1 MRVSV
6 PISRNQIIKN
16 ARKFSKDW
24 KDEVSEKAE
33 SQTFWNEFFAVFGI
47 SRRQVGIFEAKLTKL
62 NGNRGF
68 IDVFWPGKLVCEQK
82 SRGQDLEKAFQQ
94 AIEYLEATAKVD
106 PAQLPRYVIVCDFE
120 FLRLYDLE
128 TQEHTQILVA
138 ELASHVHLFGF
149 LHDQISEIKKAEVA
163 ANIEAAE
170 KMGKLHDQLKAVGY
184 DGHALEVMLIRLLFC
199 LFAEDTGIFAKY
211 QFTNFIQR
219 KTKADGSDLAPQIA
233 MLFYVLNQPE
243 QQRLKNLDQDLA
255 DFAYIN
261 GQLFAEPLPPAS
273 FDDEMRSILLEAC
286 EMDWSKISPE
296 IFGALFQSVMDAE
309 QRRSLGA
316 HYTSEDNIL
325 KVISSL
331 FMDDLRTEFDDIR
344 KKGRGKARIVALDA
358 FHQKLS
364 NLDFLD
370 PACGCG
376 NFLIVAYR
384 ELRLLELD
392 VIEEI
397 YKKDQLL
404 DVSTIV
410 RCNVS
415 QFHGIEI
422 EDFPSQIARVAMWL
436 VDHQMNM
443 LVSEHYGTHF
453 ARIPLKS
460 VADIQNANA
469 LKILWATV
477 DYIFGNPPFIGHQW
491 RTKEQQADLD
501 KVFPKGGKFGKVDFV
516 GAWFVKAARI
526 MSEHPHIKTAFVSTN
541 SITQGEQV
549 GVLWGWIF
557 EQGLQINFAHRTFQ
571 WQSAAKGKAAVHCVI
586 IGFSTQSDVKK
597 YLFEYD
603 DIQGVPTKLEAKQ
616 INQYLSDASSII
628 LPSRSKPRFNMPSMT
643 QGNKP
648 VDAGNLILNS
658 EEKNYFLNTYPILQQ
673 YIKSYIGGNELI
685 NNIERYCFWFAD
697 ASPSDLKQI
706 VGIPEI
712 KQRIENIKQLRLK
725 SPTASVQEFASSPLL
740 FTQNRQPK
748 GNFLAIP
755 EVSSERRDYIPIG
768 FMDSHT
774 VPSNKIY
781 MIPNVGLYE
790 FGILTSHMHMAWMR
804 TVCGRLESRYS
815 YSPNIYHLFPWLEN
829 ISAPDKKKIEDL
841 AQKILDVRAEEFAKD
856 VTTSLAMLY
865 DPDIMP
871 MNLRKAHKAL
881 DKAVDTAYGQPKFS
895 NEAERVAF
903 LFGLYEQYVE
913 VEKQEQEG
921 RLTKSK
927 KTKVKTEMVTT

>member
-6 PISRNQIIKN
+6 SISRNQIIKN

-82 SRGQDLEKAFQQ
+82 SRGQDLEKAFHQ
-94 AIEYLEATAKVD
+94 AIGYLEATAKVD

-120 FLRLYDLE
+120 FLRLCDLE
-128 TQEHTQILVA
+128 TQEHTQIPVA
-138 ELASHVHLFGF
+138 ELADHIHLFGF
-149 LHDQISEIKKAEVA
+149 LHDQITKIKQAEEA

-211 QFTNFIQR
+211 QFTNFIEH

-273 FDDEMRSILLEAC
+273 FDDEMRNLLLEAC

-316 HYTSEDNIL
+316 HYTSEENIL
-325 KVISSL
+325 KVLSSL
-331 FMDDLRTEFDDIR
+331 FMDDLRAEFEELR
-344 KKGRGKARIVALDA
+344 RKGRGKAKTAALDT
-358 FHQKLS
+358 FHEKLA

-397 YKKDQLL
+397 HAKGQLL

-436 VDHQMNM
+436 IDHQMNM

-453 ARIPLKS
+453 ARIPLRS
-460 VADIQNANA
+460 VADIQNADA
-469 LKILWATV
+469 LSILWPTV
-477 DYIFGNPPFIGHQW
+477 DYIFGNPPFVGAKW
-491 RTKEQQADLD
+491 MNAEQRQSFSKIAKDIPNSGIL
-501 KVFPKGGKFGKVDFV
+501 DFV
-516 GAWFVKAARI
+516 SAW
-526 MSEHPHIKTAFVSTN
+526 HIKATKYMKEHSHVETAFVSTN

-549 GVLWGWIF
+549 AALWNWVFAQNIH
-557 EQGLQINFAHRTFQ
+557 INFAHRTFH

-586 IGFSTQSDVKK
+586 IGFSNKTHNPK
-597 YLFEYD
+597 YIFDYD
-603 DIQGVPTKLEAKQ
+603 NGKGIPNKLEAKN
-616 INQYLSDASSII
+616 INGYLVDAPSLAI
-628 LPSRSKPRFNMPSMT
+628 LSRSKPISDVPVMVS
-643 QGNKP
+643 GNKP
-648 VDAGNLILNS
+648 IDGGFYFFDSIEKQQFIAQEPLAEKYFKRWLGG
-658 EEKNYFLNTYPILQQ
+658 EEFINNTIRYFLHLENVLP
-673 YIKSYIGGNELI
+673 N
-685 NNIERYCFWFAD
+685 
-697 ASPSDLKQI
+697 DLKKMPQALQL
-706 VGIPEI
+706 VEKV
-712 KQRIENIKQLRLK
+712 KQYRKT
-725 SPTASVQEFASSPLL
+725 SSSVPTQ
-740 FTQNRQPK
+740 K
-748 GNFLAIP
+748 LADFP
-755 EVSSERRDYIPIG
+755 TKFHTSFQSESNYLAMAEVSSERRFYIPIA
-768 FMDSHT
+768 FLDNS
-774 VPSNKIY
+774 VLCSNKLRLVA
-781 MIPNVGLYE
+781 NADLFH
-790 FGILTSHMHMAWMR
+790 FGVLTSVMHMAWMR
-804 TVCGRLESRYS
+804 TVTGRLKSDYQYS
-815 YSPNIYHLFPWLEN
+815 VKIVYNNFPWPLN
-829 ISAPDKKKIEDL
+829 ITDKQKKTIEDA
-841 AQKILDVRAEEFAKD
+841 AQAVLDARTKYPD
-856 VTTSLAMLY
+856 NSLADLY
-865 DPDIMP
+865 DPLLTPID
-871 MNLRKAHKAL
+871 LLKAHQTL
-881 DKAVDTAYGQPKFS
+881 DKAVDAAYSRKKFNS
-895 NEAERVAF
+895 ETERVAF
-903 LFGLYEQYVE
+903 LFELYEQYIE
-913 VEKQEQEG
+913 AEKAEQE
-921 RLTKSK
+921 KNV
-927 KTKVKTEMVTT
+927 KTKKPKAAKNTV

>member
-6 PISRNQIIKN
+6 LISRNQIIKN

-62 NGNRGF
+62 NGHRGF

-82 SRGQDLEKAFQQ
+82 SRGQDLEKAFHQ
-94 AIEYLEATAKVD
+94 AIGYLEATAKVD

-128 TQEHTQILVA
+128 TQNQTQILIA
-138 ELASHVHLFGF
+138 ELADHVHLFGF
-149 LHDQISEIKKAEVA
+149 LHDQITEIKQAEEA

-219 KTKADGSDLAPQIA
+219 KTKADGSDLAQQIA

-243 QQRLKNLDQDLA
+243 QQRLRNLDQDFA

-261 GQLFAEPLPPAS
+261 GQLFAEQLPPAS
-273 FDDEMRSILLEAC
+273 FDDEMRNLLLEAC

-296 IFGALFQSVMDAE
+296 IFGALFQSVMDTE

-316 HYTSEDNIL
+316 HYTSEENIL

-331 FMDDLRTEFDDIR
+331 FMNDLRTEFEELR
-344 KKGRGKARIVALDA
+344 RKGRGKARTAALDA
-358 FHQKLS
+358 FHEKLA

-397 YKKDQLL
+397 HAKGQLL

-453 ARIPLKS
+453 ARIPLK
-460 VADIQNANA
+460 AQAHIQRANS
-469 LKILWATV
+469 LEVLWPTV
-477 DYIFGNPPFIGHQW
+477 DFIFGNPPFVGKNYQ
-491 RTKEQQADLD
+491 TPEQKSSLA
-501 KVFPKGGKFGKVDFV
+501 KVGKDIAGVASLDFV
-516 GAWFVKAARI
+516 SGWYIKATII
-526 MSEHPHIKTAFVSTN
+526 MAANPLVKTAFVSTN

-549 GVLWGWIF
+549 ITLWNWMLKQGVSIF
-557 EQGLQINFAHRTFQ
+557 FAHRTFQ

-586 IGFSTQSDVKK
+586 IGFCTGQINKPK
-597 YLFEYD
+597 YLFDATDEGVVCTTASNINPYLVD
-603 DIQGVPTKLEAKQ
+603 GKNLIVQKRTSPLCSVSKMVNGSKPTDGGNLLLSDIEAKEL
-616 INQYLSDASSII
+616 IEKEPLSEAWIH
-628 LPSRSKPRFNMPSMT
+628 PFSM
-643 QGNKP
+643 G
-648 VDAGNLILNS
+648 
-658 EEKNYFLNTYPILQQ
+658 EEF
-673 YIKSYIGGNELI
+673 I
-685 NNIERYCFWFAD
+685 NNIPRYCLWLVD
-697 ASPSDLKQI
+697 CSPSELKKMPY
-706 VGIPEI
+706 VMRRVEAVKAMREKSTDAATRKAAG
-712 KQRIENIKQLRLK
+712 
-725 SPTASVQEFASSPLL
+725 SPTRFQAI
-740 FTQNRQPK
+740 RQP
-748 GNFLAIP
+748 NTAYLALP
-755 EVSSERRDYIPIG
+755 RVSSERRKYIPIG
-768 FMDSHT
+768 FLPANHIAGDKLQL
-774 VPSNKIY
+774 VPDAS
-781 MIPNVGLYE
+781 LYS
-790 FGILTSHMHMAWMR
+790 FGILNSWMHNAWSR
-804 TVCGRLESRYS
+804 VVSGRLESRYQ
-815 YSPNIYHLFPWLEN
+815 YSALITYNSFPWPSE
-829 ISAPDKKKIEDL
+829 PTDKQKKAVEDA
-841 AQKILDVRAEEFAKD
+841 AQAILDARIKYPD
-856 VTTSLAMLY
+856 SSLADLY
-865 DPDIMP
+865 DPLLMP
-871 MNLRKAHKAL
+871 IELSKAHQAL
-881 DKAVDTAYGQPKFS
+881 DKAVEAAYSRKKFNS
-895 NEAERVAF
+895 EAERVTF
-903 LFGLYEQYVE
+903 LFELYEQYVE
-913 VEKQEQEG
+913 AEKAVQE
-921 RLTKSK
+921 RNVKTKKPKATK
-927 KTKVKTEMVTT
+927 KTVES

>member
-6 PISRNQIIKN
+6 SISRNQIIKN

-62 NGNRGF
+62 NGHRGF

-82 SRGQDLEKAFQQ
+82 SRGQDLEKAFHQ
-94 AIEYLEATAKVD
+94 AIGYLEATAKVD

-120 FLRLYDLE
+120 FLRLCDLE
-128 TQEHTQILVA
+128 TQEHTQIPVA
-138 ELASHVHLFGF
+138 ELADHVHLFGF
-149 LHDQISEIKKAEVA
+149 LHDQITEIKQAEEA

-170 KMGKLHDQLKAVGY
+170 KMGKLHDQLKAIGY

-233 MLFYVLNQPE
+233 MLFHVLNQPE

-273 FDDEMRSILLEAC
+273 FDDEMRNLLLDAC

-316 HYTSEDNIL
+316 HYTNEENIL

-331 FMDDLRTEFDDIR
+331 FMDDLRAEFEELR
-344 KKGRGKARIVALDA
+344 KKGRGKAKTAALDT
-358 FHQKLS
+358 FHEKLA

-397 YKKDQLL
+397 YAKGQLL

-436 VDHQMNM
+436 VDHQINM

-460 VADIQNANA
+460 VADIQNADA
-469 LKILWATV
+469 LSVLWPPV
-477 DYIFGNPPFIGHQW
+477 DYIFGNPPFVGSKFITDTQ
-491 RTKEQQADLD
+491 KKSFL
-501 KVFPKGGKFGKVDFV
+501 KVVNFLPNHGVLDFV
-516 GAWFVKAARI
+516 SAW
-526 MSEHPHIKTAFVSTN
+526 HIKSAQIMLEQKHTKTALVSTN

-549 GVLWGWIF
+549 TALWRPLMSMGITIF
-557 EQGLQINFAHRTFQ
+557 FAHQTFE
-571 WQSAAKGKAAVHCVI
+571 WSSKAKGKAAVHCVI
-586 IGFSTQSDVKK
+586 IGFSYQDIEQKK
-597 YLFEYD
+597 IYQYSTLRGVAVAVNALRINPYLLDAPTVFLENRKRPLCN
-603 DIQGVPTKLEAKQ
+603 VPV
-616 INQYLSDASSII
+616 IGI
-628 LPSRSKPRFNMPSMT
+628 
-643 QGNKP
+643 GNKP
-648 VDAGNLILNS
+648 IDGGHYLFTT
-658 EEKNYFLNTYPILQQ
+658 EEKHHFLEIEPLAEKYFKKWLGADEFLNGYHRWCLWLGNINPSELKKMPNVVDRINKVKLFRENS
-673 YIKSYIGGNELI
+673 KS
-685 NNIERYCFWFAD
+685 
-697 ASPSDLKQI
+697 
-706 VGIPEI
+706 IPTR
-712 KQRIENIKQLRLK
+712 KLAATPTKFHVENI
-725 SPTASVQEFASSPLL
+725 PTSAYLI
-740 FTQNRQPK
+740 
-748 GNFLAIP
+748 IP
-755 EVSSERRDYIPIG
+755 EVSSERRKYLPIG
-768 FMDSHT
+768 FEKPET
-774 VPSNKIY
+774 LASNLVKV
-781 MIPNVGLYE
+781 MPQASLYDL
-790 FGILTSHMHMAWMR
+790 GILSSLMHNSWMR
-804 TVCGRLESRYS
+804 AVCGRLESRYR
-815 YSPNIYHLFPWLEN
+815 YSVGIVYNNFPWPLEPTEKQKN
-829 ISAPDKKKIEDL
+829 AIEDA
-841 AQKILDVRAEEFAKD
+841 AQSVLDARAKYPD
-856 VTTSLAMLY
+856 NSLADLY
-865 DPDIMP
+865 DPLLMP
-871 MNLRKAHKAL
+871 SELLKAHQAL
-881 DKAVDTAYGQPKFS
+881 DKAVDAAYSRKKFTS
-895 NEAERVAF
+895 EAERVAF
-903 LFGLYEQYVE
+903 LFELYEQYVE
-913 VEKQEQEG
+913 AEKAEQEK
-921 RLTKSK
+921 LVKTKKPKATK
-927 KTKVKTEMVTT
+927 KTVES

>member
-1 MRVSV
+1 MS
-6 PISRNQIIKN
+6 ISRNQIIKN

-62 NGNRGF
+62 NGHRGF

-82 SRGQDLEKAFQQ
+82 SRGQDLEKAFHQ
-94 AIEYLEATAKVD
+94 AIGYLEATAKVD

-120 FLRLYDLE
+120 FLRLCDLE
-128 TQEHTQILVA
+128 TQEHTQIPVA
-138 ELASHVHLFGF
+138 ELADHVHLFGF
-149 LHDQISEIKKAEVA
+149 LYDQITEIKQAEEA

-211 QFTNFIQR
+211 QFTNFIQH
-219 KTKADGSDLAPQIA
+219 KTQADGSDLAAQIA

-243 QQRLKNLDQDLA
+243 QQRLTNLDQALA

-273 FDDEMRSILLEAC
+273 FDDEMRNLLLEAC

-316 HYTSEDNIL
+316 HYTSEENIL

-331 FMDDLRTEFDDIR
+331 FMDDLRAEFEELR
-344 KKGRGKARIVALDA
+344 RKGRGKARTAVLDT
-358 FHQKLS
+358 FHEKLA

-397 YKKDQLL
+397 HAKGQLL

-436 VDHQMNM
+436 IDHQMNM

-460 VADIQNANA
+460 VADIQNTDA
-469 LKILWATV
+469 LSVLWPTV
-477 DYIFGNPPFIGHQW
+477 DYIFGNPPFIGHQLK
-491 RTKEQQADLD
+491 TKEQQKSLE
-501 KVFPKGGKFGKVDFV
+501 KVFPKDEKFGKVDFV
-516 GAWFVKAARI
+516 GAWFVKSTQI
-526 MSEHPHIKTAFVSTN
+526 MVVNPHIRTAFVATN
-541 SITQGEQV
+541 SISQGEQV

-557 EQGLQINFAHRTFQ
+557 EKSLHIDFAHRTFE
-571 WQSAAKGKAAVHCVI
+571 WQSAARGKAAVHCVI
-586 IGFSTQSDVKK
+586 IGFSKRLNTRK
-597 YLFEYD
+597 YLFDYETLQS
-603 DIQGVPTKLEAKQ
+603 IPTKIEVSQ
-616 INQYLSDASSII
+616 INQYLVEAPSVI
-628 LPSRSKPRFNMPSMT
+628 LPSRSKPRINMSAMSKGSQPT
-643 QGNKP
+643 DG
-648 VDAGNLILNS
+648 GNLTVSLS
-658 EEKNYFLNTYPILQQ
+658 DRDFLLTKYPILEKF
-673 YIKSYIGGNELI
+673 IKKFIGATEFIHNTK
-685 NNIERYCFWFAD
+685 RYCLWLAD
-697 ASPSDLKQI
+697 AKPSEMKQVI
-706 VGIPEI
+706 TIPEI
-712 KQRIENIKQLRLK
+712 KARAEKIRNLRLE
-725 SPTASVQEFASSPLL
+725 SPTKSVQEQAYSPLL
-740 FTQNRQPK
+740 FTQNRQP
-748 GNFLAIP
+748 NSNYLVVP
-755 EVSSERRDYIPIG
+755 RHSSENRIYIPIG
-768 FMDSHT
+768 FF
-774 VPSNKIY
+774 SNEVICGDANM
-781 MIPNVGLYE
+781 MIPNATLYD
-790 FGILTSHMHMAWMR
+790 FGIITSLMHMDWMR
-804 TVCGRLESRYS
+804 STCGRIKSDYR
-815 YSPNIYHLFPWLEN
+815 YSPNIYNTFPWLKNVDEQHH
-829 ISAPDKKKIEDL
+829 SLIEKL
-841 AQKILDVRAEEFAKD
+841 AKNILDIREKEFLKD
-856 VTTSLAMLY
+856 PDSSLATLY
-865 DPDIMP
+865 DPEVMP
-871 MNLRKAHKAL
+871 PALRKAHKEL
-881 DKAVDTAYGQPKFS
+881 DKAVDAAYSRKKFN

-903 LFGLYEQYVE
+903 LFELYEQYVE
-913 VEKQEQEG
+913 EEKAEQKKEV
-921 RLTKSK
+921 
-927 KTKVKTEMVTT
+927 KTKKLKATKEIVES

>member
-1 MRVSV
+1 MS
-6 PISRNQIIKN
+6 ISRNQIIKN

-62 NGNRGF
+62 NGHRGF
-68 IDVFWPGKLVCEQK
+68 IDVFWPSKLVCEQK
-82 SRGQDLEKAFQQ
+82 SRGQDLEKAFHQ

-128 TQEHTQILVA
+128 TQEQTQILVA
-138 ELASHVHLFGF
+138 ELADHVHLFGF
-149 LHDQISEIKKAEVA
+149 LHDQITEIKQAEEN

-170 KMGKLHDQLKAVGY
+170 KMGKLHDQLKEIGY

-211 QFTNFIQR
+211 QFTNFIKH
-219 KTKADGSDLAPQIA
+219 KTKADGSDLASQIA

-243 QQRLKNLDQDLA
+243 QQRLKKLDQDLA

-273 FDDEMRSILLEAC
+273 FDDEMRNLLLEAC

-296 IFGALFQSVMDAE
+296 IFGALFQSVMNTE

-316 HYTSEDNIL
+316 HYTSEENIL

-331 FMDDLRTEFDDIR
+331 FMNDLRAEFEELRR
-344 KKGRGKARIVALDA
+344 KGKGKARTTALDT
-358 FHQKLS
+358 FHEKLA

-397 YKKDQLL
+397 HARGQLL

-436 VDHQMNM
+436 IDHQMNM

-460 VADIQNANA
+460 VADIQNTNA
-469 LKILWATV
+469 LEVHWATV
-477 DYIFGNPPFIGHQW
+477 DYIFGNPPFLGK
-491 RTKEQQADLD
+491 KEQSKEQKDAFLLVAKDIKLA
-501 KVFPKGGKFGKVDFV
+501 GNLDFV
-516 GAWFVKAARI
+516 AAWYIKATDY
-526 MSEHPHIKTAFVSTN
+526 MKNHPHVETAFVSTN

-549 GVLWGWIF
+549 AVLWNYIF
-557 EQGLQINFAHRTFQ
+557 QQCMSIHFAHRTFV
-571 WQSAAKGKAAVHCVI
+571 WQNAAKGKAAVHCVI
-586 IGFSTQSDVKK
+586 IGFGAKIHDRK
-597 YLFEYD
+597 YIFEYNS
-603 DIQGVPTKLEAKQ
+603 GKGEPEKVEAKN
-616 INQYLSDASSII
+616 INGYLLDAHNVLIESRKKPISNVSIM
-628 LPSRSKPRFNMPSMT
+628 SEGS
-643 QGNKP
+643 
-648 VDAGNLILNS
+648 ALIDDGHLLFSS
-658 EEKNYFLNTYPILQQ
+658 EEKDELIKNNKQAEILLKPFIWGDGFLNNKI
-673 YIKSYIGGNELI
+673 
-685 NNIERYCFWFAD
+685 RYCLW
-697 ASPSDLKQI
+697 LKDFPPI
-706 VGIPEI
+706 KFKDIPI
-712 KQRIENIKQLRLK
+712 ISKRLK
-725 SPTASVQEFASSPLL
+725 SVRDFRTSSQREATKKHADFPTLFAED
-740 FTQNRQPK
+740 RQP
-748 GNFLAIP
+748 NTNYLLIP
-755 EVSSERRDYIPIG
+755 KTSSERRVYAPIG
-768 FMDSHT
+768 FFTPEYIVNNTS
-774 VPSNKIY
+774 
-781 MIPNVGLYE
+781 LYVE
-790 FGILTSHMHMAWMR
+790 HSDLYHFGILQSIFHMAWLR
-804 TVCGRLESRYS
+804 VVGGRLKNDYRYS
-815 YSPNIYHLFPWLEN
+815 ANIVYNNFPWPSN
-829 ISAPDKKKIEDL
+829 ITDKQKNAIEVAAQAVLDARALYPDNTL
-841 AQKILDVRAEEFAKD
+841 AN
-856 VTTSLAMLY
+856 LY
-865 DPDIMP
+865 DPLLMP
-871 MNLRKAHKAL
+871 ANLLKAHQTL
-881 DKAVDTAYGQPKFS
+881 DKAVDASYSRKKFK

-903 LFGLYEQYVE
+903 LFELYEQYIE
-913 VEKQEQEG
+913 VEKVEQEE

-927 KTKVKTEMVTT
+927 KTKVKTEM

>member
-6 PISRNQIIKN
+6 SISRNQIIKN

-62 NGNRGF
+62 NGHRGF

-82 SRGQDLEKAFQQ
+82 SRGQDLEKAFHQ
-94 AIEYLEATAKVD
+94 AIGYLEATAKVD

-120 FLRLYDLE
+120 FLRLCDLE
-128 TQEHTQILVA
+128 TQEHTQIPVA
-138 ELASHVHLFGF
+138 ELADHVHLFGF
-149 LHDQISEIKKAEVA
+149 LHDQITEIKQAEEA

-170 KMGKLHDQLKAVGY
+170 KMGKLHDQLKAIGY

-233 MLFYVLNQPE
+233 MLFHVLNQPE

-273 FDDEMRSILLEAC
+273 FDDEMRNLLLEAC

-296 IFGALFQSVMDAE
+296 IFGALFQSVMDTE

-316 HYTSEDNIL
+316 HYTSEENIL

-331 FMDDLRTEFDDIR
+331 FMDDLRAEFEELR
-344 KKGRGKARIVALDA
+344 KKGRGKAKTAALDT
-358 FHQKLS
+358 FHEKLA

-397 YKKDQLL
+397 HTKGQLL

-415 QFHGIEI
+415 QFYGIEI

-460 VADIQNANA
+460 EAHIQRANS
-469 LKILWATV
+469 LEVLWPTV
-477 DYIFGNPPFIGHQW
+477 DFIFGNPPFVGKNYQ
-491 RTKEQQADLD
+491 TLEQKNSLA
-501 KVFPKGGKFGKVDFV
+501 KVAKDITGFASLDFV
-516 GAWFVKAARI
+516 SGWYIKAAMI
-526 MSEHPHIKTAFVSTN
+526 MVANPLVKTAFVSTN

-549 GVLWGWIF
+549 ITLWNWMLKQGVSIF
-557 EQGLQINFAHRTFQ
+557 FAHRTFQ

-586 IGFSTQSDVKK
+586 IGFCTDQISKPK
-597 YLFEYD
+597 YLFDTTEE
-603 DIQGVPTKLEAKQ
+603 GVVCTTATNINPYLIDGKNLIVQKRTSPLCSVSKMVNGSKPTDGGNLL
-616 INQYLSDASSII
+616 LSDIEARELMEKEPLAKDWIY
-628 LPSRSKPRFNMPSMT
+628 PFSM
-643 QGNKP
+643 G
-648 VDAGNLILNS
+648 
-658 EEKNYFLNTYPILQQ
+658 EEF
-673 YIKSYIGGNELI
+673 I
-685 NNIERYCFWFAD
+685 NNIPKYCLWLVDCPPQTLKKMPLVLQRVNAVREMRLNSSKLATQRDAEKPTLFA
-697 ASPSDLKQI
+697 
-706 VGIPEI
+706 EI
-712 KQRIENIKQLRLK
+712 
-725 SPTASVQEFASSPLL
+725 
-740 FTQNRQPK
+740 RQP
-748 GNFLAIP
+748 NTAYLALP
-755 EVSSERRDYIPIG
+755 RVSSERRKYIPIG
-768 FMDSHT
+768 FLPARHIAGDKLQL
-774 VPSNKIY
+774 VPDAS
-781 MIPNVGLYE
+781 LYA
-790 FGILTSHMHMAWMR
+790 FGILNSLMHNAWSR
-804 TVCGRLESRYS
+804 IVSGRLKSDYQYS
-815 YSPNIYHLFPWLEN
+815 ALITYNNFPWPLE
-829 ISAPDKKKIEDL
+829 PTDKQKKAVEDA
-841 AQKILDVRAEEFAKD
+841 AQAILDARIKYPD
-856 VTTSLAMLY
+856 SSLADLY
-865 DPDIMP
+865 DPLLMP
-871 MNLRKAHKAL
+871 IELSKAHQAL
-881 DKAVDTAYGQPKFS
+881 DKAVEAAYSRKKFNS
-895 NEAERVAF
+895 EAERVTF
-903 LFGLYEQYVE
+903 LFELYEQYVE
-913 VEKQEQEG
+913 AEKAVQE
-921 RLTKSK
+921 RNVKTKKPKATK
-927 KTKVKTEMVTT
+927 KTVGS

>member
-1 MRVSV
+1 MS
-6 PISRNQIIKN
+6 ISRNQIIKN

-62 NGNRGF
+62 NGHRGF

-82 SRGQDLEKAFQQ
+82 SRGQDLDKAFHQ

-106 PAQLPRYVIVCDFE
+106 SAQLPRYVIVCDFE

-128 TQEHTQILVA
+128 TQEQTQIFVA
-138 ELASHVHLFGF
+138 ELADHVHLFGF
-149 LHDQISEIKKAEVA
+149 LHDQITEIKQAEEA

-170 KMGKLHDQLKAVGY
+170 KMGKLHDQLKAIGY

-243 QQRLKNLDQDLA
+243 EQRLKNLDQDLA

-273 FDDEMRSILLEAC
+273 FDDEMRNLLLEAC

-316 HYTSEDNIL
+316 HYTSEENIL

-331 FMDDLRTEFDDIR
+331 FMDDLRAEFEELR
-344 KKGRGKARIVALDA
+344 RKGRGKSRTAALDT
-358 FHQKLS
+358 FHEKLAS
-364 NLDFLD
+364 LDFLD

-397 YKKDQLL
+397 YAKGQLL

-436 VDHQMNM
+436 IDHQINM

-460 VADIQNANA
+460 VADIQNADA
-469 LKILWATV
+469 LSALWPTV
-477 DYIFGNPPFIGHQW
+477 DYIFGNPPFIGKNYQ
-491 RTKEQQADLD
+491 TPEQKQSLAQVASDLPN
-501 KVFPKGGKFGKVDFV
+501 FASLDFV
-516 GAWFVKAARI
+516 AGWYVKAAKI
-526 MSEHPHIKTAFVSTN
+526 MLKSQYVRTAFVSTN
-541 SITQGEQV
+541 SICQGEQALL
-549 GVLWGWIF
+549 LWSFILNKGFSID
-557 EQGLQINFAHRTFQ
+557 FAHQTFV
-571 WQSAAKGKAAVHCVI
+571 WQNAARGKAAVHCI
-586 IGFSTQSDVKK
+586 IVGFSINNLNKK
-597 YLFEYD
+597 YLFEYNNPKETPD
-603 DIQGVPTKLEAKQ
+603 KKEVNN
-616 INQYLSDASSII
+616 INQYLLNAPTNFIVKRPKA
-628 LPSRSKPRFNMPSMT
+628 LPYAPLMT
-643 QGNKP
+643 RGSQPTDG
-648 VDAGNLILNS
+648 GNLLLNL
-658 EEKNYFLNTYPILQQ
+658 EEKNELEKMNPIAKEF
-673 YIKSYIGGNELI
+673 IKPFAMGDEFI
-685 NNIERYCFWFAD
+685 NNTPRFCLWLVDIA
-697 ASPSDLKQI
+697 PSQLKQMPLVI
-706 VGIPEI
+706 
-712 KQRIENIKQLRLK
+712 QRIEKVKMMRL
-725 SPTASVQEFASSPLL
+725 ASTKASTKKWADRAHL
-740 FTQNRQPK
+740 FTENRQPTTSY
-748 GNFLAIP
+748 LALP
-755 EVSSERRDYIPIG
+755 RVSSERRIYVPIG
-768 FMDSHT
+768 FLGADFIAGD
-774 VPSNKIY
+774 KLQI
-781 MIPNVGLYE
+781 IPNATLYD
-790 FGILTSHMHMAWMR
+790 FGIMCSIMHNAWLR
-804 TVCGRLESRYS
+804 VVSGRLKSDYQYS
-815 YSPNIYHLFPWLEN
+815 ASVVYNNFPWPSKLTDTQRK
-829 ISAPDKKKIEDL
+829 AIEDA
-841 AQKILDVRAEEFAKD
+841 AQSVLDARAKYPD
-856 VTTSLAMLY
+856 NSLADLY
-865 DPDIMP
+865 DPLLMP
-871 MNLRKAHKAL
+871 SELLKAHQAL
-881 DKAVDTAYGQPKFS
+881 DKAVDAAYSRKKFNS
-895 NEAERVAF
+895 EAERVAF
-903 LFGLYEQYVE
+903 LFELYEQYVE
-913 VEKQEQEG
+913 VEKAEQEK
-921 RLTKSK
+921 LV
-927 KTKVKTEMVTT
+927 KTKKPKAKKRQ

>member
-6 PISRNQIIKN
+6 SISRNQIIKN

-24 KDEVSEKAE
+24 KDEISEKAE

-62 NGNRGF
+62 NGHRGF

-82 SRGQDLEKAFQQ
+82 SRGQDLEKAFHQ
-94 AIEYLEATAKVD
+94 AIGYLEATAKVD

-128 TQEHTQILVA
+128 TQEHTQIPVA
-138 ELASHVHLFGF
+138 ELADHVHLFGF
-149 LHDQISEIKKAEVA
+149 LHDQITEIKQAEEA

-170 KMGKLHDQLKAVGY
+170 KMGKLHDQLKAIGY

-273 FDDEMRSILLEAC
+273 FDDEMRNLLLEAC

-316 HYTSEDNIL
+316 HYTSEENIL

-331 FMDDLRTEFDDIR
+331 FMDDLRAEFEELR
-344 KKGRGKARIVALDA
+344 RKGRGKARTAALDT
-358 FHQKLS
+358 FHEKLA

-397 YKKDQLL
+397 HAKGQLL
-404 DVSTIV
+404 DISTIV

-436 VDHQMNM
+436 IDHQINM

-460 VADIQNANA
+460 VADIQNADA
-469 LKILWATV
+469 LSALWPTV
-477 DYIFGNPPFIGHQW
+477 DYIFGNPPFIGKNYQ
-491 RTKEQQADLD
+491 TPEQKQSLAQVASDLPN
-501 KVFPKGGKFGKVDFV
+501 FASLDFV
-516 GAWFVKAARI
+516 AGWYVKAAKI
-526 MSEHPHIKTAFVSTN
+526 MLKSQYVRTAFVSTN
-541 SITQGEQV
+541 SICQGEQALL
-549 GVLWGWIF
+549 LWSFILNKGFSID
-557 EQGLQINFAHRTFQ
+557 FAHQTFV
-571 WQSAAKGKAAVHCVI
+571 WQNAARGKAAVHCI
-586 IGFSTQSDVKK
+586 IVGFSINNLNKK
-597 YLFEYD
+597 YLFEYNNPKETPD
-603 DIQGVPTKLEAKQ
+603 KKEVNN
-616 INQYLSDASSII
+616 INQYLLNAPTNFIVKRPKA
-628 LPSRSKPRFNMPSMT
+628 LPYAPLMT
-643 QGNKP
+643 RGSQPTDG
-648 VDAGNLILNS
+648 GNLLLNL
-658 EEKNYFLNTYPILQQ
+658 EEKNGLEKMNPIAKEF
-673 YIKSYIGGNELI
+673 IKPFAMGDEFI
-685 NNIERYCFWFAD
+685 NNTPRFCLWLVDIA
-697 ASPSDLKQI
+697 PSQLKQMPLVI
-706 VGIPEI
+706 
-712 KQRIENIKQLRLK
+712 QRIEKVKMMRL
-725 SPTASVQEFASSPLL
+725 ASTKAATKKWADRAHL
-740 FTQNRQPK
+740 FTENRQPTTSY
-748 GNFLAIP
+748 LALP
-755 EVSSERRDYIPIG
+755 RVSSERRIYVPIG
-768 FMDSHT
+768 FLGADFIAGD
-774 VPSNKIY
+774 KLQI
-781 MIPNVGLYE
+781 IPNATLYD
-790 FGILTSHMHMAWMR
+790 FGIMCSIMHNAWLR
-804 TVCGRLESRYS
+804 VVSGRLKSDYQYS
-815 YSPNIYHLFPWLEN
+815 ASVVYNNFPWPSKLTDTQRK
-829 ISAPDKKKIEDL
+829 AIEDA
-841 AQKILDVRAEEFAKD
+841 AQSVLDARAKYPD
-856 VTTSLAMLY
+856 NSLADLY
-865 DPDIMP
+865 DPLLMP
-871 MNLRKAHKAL
+871 SELLKAHQAL
-881 DKAVDTAYGQPKFS
+881 DKAVDAAYSRKKFNS
-895 NEAERVAF
+895 EAERVAF
-903 LFGLYEQYVE
+903 LFELYEQYVE
-913 VEKQEQEG
+913 VEKAEQEK
-921 RLTKSK
+921 LV
-927 KTKVKTEMVTT
+927 KTKKPKAKKRQ

>member
-1 MRVSV
+1 V
-6 PISRNQIIKN
+6 PISRNLIIKN

-24 KDEVSEKAE
+24 KDEISEKAE

-47 SRRQVGIFEAKLTKL
+47 RRRQVGIFEAKLTKL

-68 IDVFWPGKLVCEQK
+68 IDVFWAGKLVCEQK
-82 SRGQDLEKAFQQ
+82 SRGQDLDKAFHQ
-94 AIEYLEATAKVD
+94 AIGYLEATAKVA
-106 PAQLPRYVIVCDFE
+106 PEQLPRYVIVCDFE
-120 FLRLYDLE
+120 FLRLYDLDLN
-128 TQEHTQILVA
+128 THTEIRVEQLSDHI
-138 ELASHVHLFGF
+138 HLFGF
-149 LHDQISEIKKAEVA
+149 LHDQVAEIKQAEEA

-170 KMGKLHDQLKAVGY
+170 KMGKLHDQLEAIGY
-184 DGHALEVMLIRLLFC
+184 DGHALQVILIRLLFC

-211 QFTNFIQR
+211 QFTHFIQR
-219 KTKADGSDLAPQIA
+219 KTKNDGSDLAAQLSH
-233 MLFYVLNQPE
+233 LFHVLNQPE
-243 QQRLKNLDQDLA
+243 NQRLKNLDDDLA
-255 DFAYIN
+255 EFAYIN
-261 GQLFAEPLPPAS
+261 GQLFAEFLPPAS
-273 FDDEMRSILLEAC
+273 FDDEMRALLLEAC

-296 IFGALFQSVMDAE
+296 IFGALFQSVMNQQE
-309 QRRSLGA
+309 RRSLGA
-316 HYTSEDNIL
+316 HYTSEDNIF

-331 FMDDLRTEFDDIR
+331 FMDDLRSEFDEIR
-344 KKGRGKARIVALDA
+344 KKGRGKARIAALDT
-358 FHQKLS
+358 FHEKLS

-404 DVSTIV
+404 DVATIV

-422 EDFPSQIARVAMWL
+422 DEFPAQIARVAMWL

-443 LVSEHYGTHF
+443 LVSQHYGTHF
-453 ARIPLKS
+453 ARIPLKAS
-460 VADIQNANA
+460 ADIQNDNA
-469 LKILWATV
+469 LEVMWAAV

-491 RTKEQQADLD
+491 RTKEQQADLE

-526 MSEHPHIKTAFVSTN
+526 MAEHPHIKSAFVSTN

-586 IGFSTQSDVKK
+586 VGFGAKLDAKK

-603 DIQGVPTKLEAKQ
+603 DIQDVPTKIEAKK
-616 INQYLSDASSII
+616 INQYLIDAPSII
-628 LPSRSKPRFNMPSMT
+628 IPSRSKPRFNMPTMT
-643 QGNKP
+643 KGSQPTEG
-648 VDAGNLILNS
+648 GNLILNA
-658 EEKNYFLNTYPILQQ
+658 EEKNYFIAQYPILQK
-673 YIKSYIGGNELI
+673 YIKAFIGGNELI
-685 NNIERYCFWFAD
+685 NRIERYCFWFAD
-697 ASPSDLKQI
+697 ASSSDLKQI
-706 VGIPEI
+706 VAIPEI
-712 KQRIENIKQLRLK
+712 KQRIENIKQLRLE
-725 SPTASVQEFASSPLL
+725 SPTASVQELAKSPLL

-748 GNFLAIP
+748 GSFLAIP
-755 EVSSERRDYIPIG
+755 EVSSERREYIPIG
-768 FMDSHT
+768 FMDSNT

-781 MIPNVGLYE
+781 LIPNVGLYE
-790 FGILTSHMHMAWMR
+790 FGILTSEMHMAWMR
-804 TVCGRLESRYS
+804 TVCGRLKSDYS
-815 YSPNIYHLFPWLEN
+815 YSPNIYHLFPWHNE
-829 ISAPDKKKIEDL
+829 ICGADQKRVSDL
-841 AQKILDVRAEEFAKD
+841 ARKVLEEREAEFIKD
-856 VTTSLAMLY
+856 ESVSLANLY

-881 DKAVDTAYGQPKFS
+881 DKAVDAAYGQFGQSKFN
-895 NEAERVAF
+895 NEADRVAY
-903 LFGLYEQYVE
+903 LFELYEMLVAVE
-913 VEKQEQEG
+913 G
-921 RLTKSK
+921 
-927 KTKVKTEMVTT
+927 

>member
-6 PISRNQIIKN
+6 SISRNQIIKN

-82 SRGQDLEKAFQQ
+82 SRGQDLEKAFHQ
-94 AIEYLEATAKVD
+94 AIGYLEATAKVD

-120 FLRLYDLE
+120 FLRLCDLE
-128 TQEHTQILVA
+128 TQEHTQIPVA
-138 ELASHVHLFGF
+138 ELADHIHLFGF
-149 LHDQISEIKKAEVA
+149 LHDQITEIKQAEEA

-219 KTKADGSDLAPQIA
+219 KTKVDGSDLAPQIA
-233 MLFYVLNQPE
+233 MLFHVLNQPE

-273 FDDEMRSILLEAC
+273 FDDEMRNLLLEAC

-316 HYTSEDNIL
+316 HYTSEENIL

-331 FMDDLRTEFDDIR
+331 FMDDLRAEFEELR
-344 KKGRGKARIVALDA
+344 RKGRGKAKTAALDT
-358 FHQKLS
+358 FHEKLA

-392 VIEEI
+392 VIEGI
-397 YKKDQLL
+397 HAKGQLL

-436 VDHQMNM
+436 IDHQMNM

-469 LKILWATV
+469 LSVLWPTV
-477 DYIFGNPPFIGHQW
+477 DYIFGNPPFIGKNYQ
-491 RTKEQQADLD
+491 TPEQKQALAQVASDLPS
-501 KVFPKGGKFGKVDFV
+501 FASLDFV
-516 GAWFVKAARI
+516 AAWYVKAAKI
-526 MSEHPHIKTAFVSTN
+526 MLSSQHVHTAFVSTN
-541 SITQGEQV
+541 SICQGEQALL
-549 GVLWGWIF
+549 LWSFILNKGFSID
-557 EQGLQINFAHRTFQ
+557 FAHQTFV
-571 WQSAAKGKAAVHCVI
+571 WQNAARGKAAVHCI
-586 IGFSTQSDVKK
+586 IVGFSINNLNKK
-597 YLFEYD
+597 YLFEYQNPKGIPD
-603 DIQGVPTKLEAKQ
+603 KKEVNN
-616 INQYLSDASSII
+616 INQYLLNAPTNFIVKRPKA
-628 LPSRSKPRFNMPSMT
+628 LPYAPLMTRGSQPTDGGNLLLNLAEKNELEKMNPAAKEFIKPFAMGDEFINNTPRFCLWLVDVQPSQLKKMPL
-643 QGNKP
+643 
-648 VDAGNLILNS
+648 VI
-658 EEKNYFLNTYPILQQ
+658 
-673 YIKSYIGGNELI
+673 
-685 NNIERYCFWFAD
+685 
-697 ASPSDLKQI
+697 
-706 VGIPEI
+706 
-712 KQRIENIKQLRLK
+712 QRIEKVKMMRL
-725 SPTASVQEFASSPLL
+725 ASSKEATKKWADRSHL
-740 FTQNRQPK
+740 FTENRQPTTSY
-748 GNFLAIP
+748 LALP
-755 EVSSERRDYIPIG
+755 RVSSERRIYVPIG
-768 FMDSHT
+768 FLEADFIAGD
-774 VPSNKIY
+774 KLQI
-781 MIPNVGLYE
+781 IPNATLYD
-790 FGILTSHMHMAWMR
+790 FGIMCSIMHNAWLR
-804 TVCGRLESRYS
+804 VVSGRLKSDYQYS
-815 YSPNIYHLFPWLEN
+815 ASVVYNNFPWPSE
-829 ISAPDKKKIEDL
+829 PTDKQIKAIEDA
-841 AQKILDVRAEEFAKD
+841 AQAVLDARSKYPD
-856 VTTSLAMLY
+856 SSLADLY
-865 DPDIMP
+865 DPLLMP
-871 MNLRKAHKAL
+871 IELSKAHQTL
-881 DKAVDTAYGQPKFS
+881 DKAVDAAYSRKKFNS
-895 NEAERVAF
+895 EAERVAF
-903 LFGLYEQYVE
+903 LFELYEQYVE
-913 VEKQEQEG
+913 AEKAEQE
-921 RLTKSK
+921 K
-927 KTKVKTEMVTT
+927 KVKTKKQKATKKTVES